1 MANDMTDTTNTVDF
15 DDLEAKDDYDLINAS
30 AHPDT
35 ARILSELDRRS
46 SARRMAVPTKDS
58 EVRMRLREI
67 AEPMTLFG
75 ERPEDRRDR
84 LRFLWSKIR
93 EEKGEAMEGDE
104 EDEGESSDSGI
115 EDGEKEEEFYT
126 EGTEELSEARRNIAD
141 YSLAR

>member
-126 EGTEELSEARRNIAD
+126 EGAEELSEARRNIAD

>member
-15 DDLEAKDDYDLINAS
+15 NDLEAKDDYDLINSS

-58 EVRMRLREI
+58 EVRIRLREI
-67 AEPMTLFG
+67 AEPMTVFG

-104 EDEGESSDSGI
+104 EDQGESSDSGI
-115 EDGEKEEEFYT
+115 DDGEKEEEFYT

>member
-1 MANDMTDTTNTVDF
+1 MANDMAETSSSATVDF
-15 DDLEAKDDYDLINAS
+15 NDLEAKEDYDLVNAS

-46 SARRMAVPTKDS
+46 SARRMAVPTKDAD
-58 EVRMRLREI
+58 VRMRLREI

-84 LRFLWSKIR
+84 LRFRWSKIR
-93 EEKGEAMEGDE
+93 EEKGEAGGDE
-104 EDEGESSDSGI
+104 EEGESSDSGI

-126 EGTEELSEARRNIAD
+126 EGTEELSEARRSIAD